1 MNQNERQALFAQLVQ
16 SKVVTTE
23 LGQINLPID
32 GLKEYHDRVG
42 LADNELSYFD
52 LQLPGA
58 EEGLYQYVLGGM
70 NSDEAKFELVE
81 TLYYDDTTGESV
93 NFEPPDLF
101 IESLGRKMLN
111 GDVFCNGSIRI
122 DHYGRAWFSTMTSD
136 NIGAVLLV
144 TFNPSNLGVSVYTED
159 LSGSVR
165 LWYDGKTFHFSPT
178 TLFVCYGY
186 PCWELPRTCAGAF
199 SCGKIYCRLD
209 RRQAVRHW
217 VLVPAFAGSNPAGP
231 AIFCATKNGRQ
242 DESPGSS
249 NARSLATTAHCLYPA
264 GPAKPKRI
272 SLEGLFF
279 LFCAIITIWTMN
291 QM

>member
-1 MNQNERQALFAQLVQ
+1 MRKAKRENRIMLKFVPYKGGAIMNQNERQALFAQLVQ
-16 SKVVTTE
+16 SRVVTTE
-23 LGQINLPID
+23 LGQIHLPID
-32 GLKEYHDRVG
+32 GLKEYHDKVG

-70 NSDEAKFELVE
+70 NSDEVKFELVE

-136 NIGAVLLV
+136 DIGAVLLV

-159 LSGSVR
+159 LSDSAR

-186 PCWELPRTCAGAF
+186 PC
-199 SCGKIYCRLD
+199 
-209 RRQAVRHW
+209 
-217 VLVPAFAGSNPAGP
+217 
-231 AIFCATKNGRQ
+231 
-242 DESPGSS
+242 
-249 NARSLATTAHCLYPA
+249 
-264 GPAKPKRI
+264 
-272 SLEGLFF
+272 
-279 LFCAIITIWTMN
+279 
-291 QM
+291 